1 MRGSC
6 APITQTGPQGGDRIR
21 VTCGPMIPPAAPA
34 VRRSTIPLEG
44 AGPRLGA
51 LGWILAVLA
60 LLLVGLPSCKA
71 EPTAER
77 GFSSGG
83 PALPDSPLSPP
94 QGPPA
99 GPSAPPPAGE
109 HVTILPG
116 DDIQAI
122 VSAHPEGTLFF
133 IRAGRHVGQS
143 IRPKNG
149 MSFVGEPGAILDGD
163 GATRYAFDG
172 GNGADDVSIR
182 GLVIERYAPPPQDGA
197 VMAKGTQRWLVENNE
212 IRYNTAQV
220 SHRGCRAAD
229 GCGGMGIKIGDG
241 MVARGNSLHHNDEY
255 GIGGNGDGVL
265 VEGNEIA
272 FNNFRGAV
280 RVGFGAGGTKF
291 VRTREL
297 VVRGNHVHD
306 NQGNGIWMD
315 IENVSAVVE
324 DNRVENNSGNGIM
337 FEISYGAVIRNNY
350 VAGNGFTNPRWLYG
364 AGIFVSSSSDVE
376 IYGNTVENNARGI
389 TAVVQ
394 NRGFGS
400 MGRYEVRNLYVHDN
414 FITMDTGWTGLGQ
427 NVGDNSYF
435 TDKNNRFERNEYR
448 IVGQTHPFMWL
459 KKERTLEEWQAFGH
473 DDDPTGD

>member
-1 MRGSC
+1 
-6 APITQTGPQGGDRIR
+6 
-21 VTCGPMIPPAAPA
+21 
-34 VRRSTIPLEG
+34 
-44 AGPRLGA
+44 
-51 LGWILAVLA
+51 
-60 LLLVGLPSCKA
+60 
-71 EPTAER
+71 
-77 GFSSGG
+77 
-83 PALPDSPLSPP
+83 
-94 QGPPA
+94 
-99 GPSAPPPAGE
+99 
-109 HVTILPG
+109 
-116 DDIQAI
+116 
-122 VSAHPEGTLFF
+122 
-133 IRAGRHVGQS
+133 
-143 IRPKNG
+143 
-149 MSFVGEPGAILDGD
+149 
-163 GATRYAFDG
+163 
-172 GNGADDVSIR
+172 
-182 GLVIERYAPPPQDGA
+182 
-197 VMAKGTQRWLVENNE
+197 
-212 IRYNTAQV
+212 
-220 SHRGCRAAD
+220 
-229 GCGGMGIKIGDG
+229 
-241 MVARGNSLHHNDEY
+241 
-255 GIGGNGDGVL
+255 VL